1 MLRLA
6 SPQHP
11 SQGELLQL
19 RFPDIPTPTST
30 SFSGQTLREATTASL
45 CLSTCNLPVASA
57 GVVGLLLGLA
67 HGGCSCASGS
77 RNARPY
83 RAAA

>member
-1 MLRLA
+1 MLRPA
-6 SPQHP
+6 SKNQHP
-11 SQGELLQL
+11 SGELLQL
-19 RFPDIPTPTST
+19 GFPEIPTST

-45 CLSTCNLPVASA
+45 CLSTCSLPVASV